1 MTNWKKITEEINNLK
16 PLYEKS
22 SQKVLELEK
31 EIETNPD
38 KNKIKKLESLINSK
52 TKYEETAKDIQT
64 ISFFSE
70 KNEKPEEFIEN
81 LCDIKALTKVIDEL
95 KTELN
100 EI

>member
-1 MTNWKKITEEINNLK
+1 MSRNEFICDCNIIHEEVVKKINKEI
-16 PLYEKS
+16 
-22 SQKVLELEK
+22 EK

-52 TKYEETAKDIQT
+52 TKYEETAKAIQT

>member
-16 PLYEKS
+16 PVYEKS
-22 SQKVLELEK
+22 SKKVLELEK

-38 KNKIKKLESLINSK
+38 KNKIKKLELLINSK
-52 TKYEETAKDIQT
+52 TKYEETAKAIQT